1 MMTGDSRCYRGSS
14 RRVGLEAAAV
24 AMEEGGGDSE
34 ARATAV
40 RENDAGEI
48 YEGLRLELAEM
59 LDGSCIVQ

>member
-1 MMTGDSRCYRGSS
+1 
-14 RRVGLEAAAV
+14 
-24 AMEEGGGDSE
+24 MEEGGGDSE

-59 LDGSCIVQ
+59 WDGSCIVQ